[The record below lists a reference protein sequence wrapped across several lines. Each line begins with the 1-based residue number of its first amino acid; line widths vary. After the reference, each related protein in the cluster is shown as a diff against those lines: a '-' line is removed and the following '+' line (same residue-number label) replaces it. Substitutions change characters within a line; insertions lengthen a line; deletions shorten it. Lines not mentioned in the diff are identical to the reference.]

1 MNHRR
6 ADRVFLT
13 GFMGS
18 GKSTVA
24 PLLAADLGLACF
36 DIDGEIER
44 RAGKSVST
52 IFRVDGEAWFRR
64 VERELLFG
72 VAERRSVVVA
82 LGGGTIANE
91 ENFAFVKSAGLL
103 VWLRVDFET
112 LYARLK
118 SKTDRPLLAAGPGGG
133 PGGEGELRERMRRL
147 LAEREPF
154 YRRADIVCE
163 PASGGPG
170 ATAARLAAGI
180 GPLIGVRGF

>member
-1 MNHRR
+1 MHLRR
-6 ADRVFLT
+6 ADRIFLT
-13 GFMGS
+13 GFMGC

-24 PLLAADLGLACF
+24 PLLAADLGLASF

-44 RAGKSVST
+44 RAGKSVSS

-72 VAERRSVVVA
+72 LAERRAVVVA

-112 LYARLK
+112 LYSRLK
-118 SKTDRPLLAAGPGGG
+118 SRTDRPLLAAGPGGG
-133 PGGEGELRERMRRL
+133 GELREKMWRL

-163 PASGGPG
+163 PASEEPG
-170 ATAARLAAGI
+170 ATAANLAAGI
-180 GPLIGVRGF
+180 GPLIGVRGS